1 MSSGAE
7 QTRRGLASQ
16 FVKRLMALG
25 VALGVAAT
33 LAGCV
38 ESAGDLDASVPSQ
51 TRAES
56 QAQPE
61 AAAPAG
67 GAKAASPRA
76 ASASFTRLEGAPAPI
91 MAAFIQK
98 LAVETRGREIHS
110 VQPDAAKYIVHG
122 YLSVAKTAGGVV
134 FGYVWDIFDSRQ
146 RRIHRIED
154 QIKAPGAAADPWSL
168 ANDKVLGDLAAKSAS
183 DLANLLSGMPEALGD
198 AGVTAAAG
206 PGAQPARASLTE
218 AKALR

>member
-76 ASASFTRLEGAPAPI
+76 ASASFTRLEGAPAPV

-134 FGYVWDIFDSRQ
+134 FGYVWDIFDSRHQ
-146 RRIHRIED
+146 RIHRIED

-168 ANDKVLGDLAAKSAS
+168 ANDRVLGSLAAKSAA
-183 DLANLLSGMPEALGD
+183 DLAALLSRTPEALREGT
-198 AGVTAAAG
+198 VAASQTG
-206 PGAQPARASLTE
+206 SGQTRASVAE
-218 AKALR
+218 ASALR